1 MSVTVLL
8 IDDDQEFLDILA
20 ERLTIRGL
28 EVTTTASG
36 RAALDLV
43 RATWFNAIVL
53 DLQMPDLDGLQVL
66 EQLVAFNPAQQIIL
80 LTGHATVSKG
90 VQAMKLGAA
99 DVLEKPVDIRQLV
112 EKIHAL
118 SAVSAMAREEDRP
131 GGLPPPQQECWG
143 QDLRRFLRRLLK
155 REQAE

>member
-20 ERLTIRGL
+20 ERLTIRGM
-28 EVTTTASG
+28 EVTTMSSG
-36 RAALDLV
+36 RAALDLA
-43 RATWFNAIVL
+43 RTTWFNAIVL

-66 EQLVAFNPAQQIIL
+66 EQLIAFNPGQQIIL

-112 EKIHAL
+112 EKIHAVSAA
-118 SAVSAMAREEDRP
+118 SAVTREADRS
-131 GGLPPPQQECWG
+131 GRLPPPQQECWG
-143 QDLRRFLRRLLK
+143 QGLRRFLRRLFK
-155 REQAE
+155 RERAE